1 SALVRPVDFDPVFYR
16 DMAWCAAGTVL
27 LFGAMFLGK
36 RHVLQ
41 RWQAAALV
49 VAYAVYAAGMQ

>member
-1 SALVRPVDFDPVFYR
+1 L
-16 DMAWCAAGTVL
+16 L